1 MSTNELL
8 KNVENLI
15 AAEALLEEL
24 KAEAEEIRNA
34 IKAEMDSREVE
45 ELEIGGHVV
54 RNTSVLT
61 QRFDS
66 KALKEKMGVDFYKMF
81 TKQVASR
88 RFSVC

>member
-45 ELEIGGHVV
+45 ELEIGGHVI